1 MKINW
6 FTVVAEIINFL
17 VLVWLLKRLLYKP
30 ILNAIDNREKKI
42 AAQIQ
47 DAENKKAEAKKER
60 DEFRKR
66 NEDFDQQKKDLMD
79 KAIANTNAEHD
90 KLLEAARNDA
100 SALQSKLEKAAK
112 DNEESKTFAIAQK
125 IQEQVLA
132 ITKKTLSDI
141 ASVSLEQQSVNIF
154 ILRLKGFTDEENKQF
169 NEAFKSNKN
178 SILVQSAYELPAPQ
192 QTEINQA
199 VNEVLGTTTS
209 LQFKTE
215 PGLISGIELSTNG
228 YKLAWSIKEYL
239 SSLEKTISEKTK
251 AQQTVESEK
260 V

>member
-17 VLVWLLKRLLYKP
+17 VLVWLLKRFLYKP
-30 ILNAIDNREKKI
+30 VLNAIDEREKKI

-47 DAENKKAEAKKER
+47 DAENKKADAKKEQ
-60 DEFRKR
+60 DDFRKK
-66 NEDFDQQKKDLMD
+66 NEEFDRQKKGLMD
-79 KAIANTNAEHD
+79 KAIADTNADHD

-100 SALQSKLEKAAK
+100 SALRSKLEKAAK
-112 DNEESKTFAIAQK
+112 DNEESEAVAIAQK
-125 IQEQVLA
+125 TQEQVLA
-132 ITKKTLSDI
+132 IARKTLSDI
-141 ASVSLEQQSVNIF
+141 ASVSLEQQSVSIF
-154 ILRLKGFTDEENKQF
+154 IRRLKASTNEEKKQFTD
-169 NEAFKSNKN
+169 AFKSNAN
-178 SILVQSAYELPAPQ
+178 TILVQSAFELPAPQ

-199 VNEVLGTTTS
+199 VNEVLCINTS
-209 LQFKTE
+209 LQFKTA

-251 AQQTVESEK
+251 DQRAAATENV
-260 V
+260 